1 MRSECFFI
9 FLSFKNFQFLLP
21 AKTIPIPTISNSLN
35 LKKYFNEVASSGQK
49 GTIFVLVVA
58 KS

>member
-1 MRSECFFI
+1 
-9 FLSFKNFQFLLP
+9 LSFKNFQFLLP